1 MVHIRNRV
9 VVWSTN
15 VSKEIGNGI
24 LIQSNVLCYK
34 WQLLTYI
41 NDLQYAYFNE
51 FYGIS
56 VRVRKRKKKRNSL
69 FIKIYL
75 LVAIVDK
82 MSEKAKKA
90 GPRFTPRRTKRNSKT
105 EASRRAVPF
114 WTKPVSPSEGNRQ
127 NRVADK
133 NITHIHQSIL
143 LVIMKGSTEIKA
155 SSLFTLALSM
165 QMNQINFIR
174 QYD

>member
-1 MVHIRNRV
+1 MVHIRTRV

-114 WTKPVSPSEGNRQ
+114 WTKPGVPFRGKPAKQGRRQ
-127 NRVADK
+127 KYNTYSSKHTPCNHERIYRDKSIDSLHTGSIDAD
-133 NITHIHQSIL
+133 
-143 LVIMKGSTEIKA
+143 EP
-155 SSLFTLALSM
+155 
-165 QMNQINFIR
+165 
-174 QYD
+174 D